1 MKRLVLLSFC
11 ALTLAT
17 CAADSRPNIL
27 LCIADDASWH
37 HFGANGNKVCRT
49 PNFDR
54 VAREGVNF
62 TRAFCSSPS
71 CTPSRGALLTG
82 QDFWRLEDGANLW
95 SRWPTKFAV
104 YPFPLRRVTMS
115 ASKERDG
122 ARAISNRAAA
132 STIRRAPPTRIS
144 RRS

>member
-17 CAADSRPNIL
+17 CAADSRPHAVL
-27 LCIADDASWH
+27 TIADDASWR
-37 HFGANGNKVCRT
+37 HFGANGDKVCRT

-82 QDFWRLEDGANLW
+82 QDFWRLEQGANLW
-95 SRWPTKFAV
+95 SHWPNKFAV
-104 YPFPLRRVTMS
+104 YPDLLARQVTMS
-115 ASKERDG
+115 ASTARDG
-122 ARAISNRAAA
+122 APAISSPAGAT
-132 STIRRAPPTRIS
+132 TIRQD
-144 RRS
+144 